1 MTAQQAL
8 ILLLQASIF
17 LTVLGF
23 ALRSSLAEATS
34 MLRRPSLLVRA
45 WLAMLVIMPIVVTTL
60 VTEFAHRGSVLI
72 GLVALSVSPVPPMV
86 PRKLVKAGGS
96 REYVAGLLVAMSLI
110 AIVTVPLSVMILNAV
125 FGSHANLGVDRVV
138 KILGLSVLLPAA
150 LGIAIRHLLPRS
162 ENYAGPV
169 LRIATILLAVGAVVL
184 IVGTWA
190 ALRAVV
196 DLRFI
201 VGAVLMAVLG
211 LVVGHLLGGPVEG
224 NRTALAISTASR
236 HPALAL
242 AVALSVPEANKQAE
256 LGIVL
261 VYLVVASL
269 VCIPY
274 QKWRERA
281 AAVG

>member
-34 MLRRPSLLVRA
+34 MLRRPSLLLRA

-96 REYVAGLLVAMSLI
+96 REYVAGLFVAMSLI

-125 FGSHANLGVDRVV
+125 FGSHANLGADRVAT
-138 KILGLSVLLPAA
+138 ILGMSVLLPAA
-150 LGIAIRHLLPRS
+150 LGIAIRHVVPRS
-162 ENYAGPV
+162 ATYAGPV
-169 LRIATILLAVGAVVL
+169 LRIATILLAMGVVLL
-184 IVGTWA
+184 IVGTWD

-256 LGIVL
+256 LGIIL
-261 VYLVVASL
+261 VYLVVATL